1 LSIGPILALTVRHFF
16 PQINDWLDEI
26 PDPRFRPF
34 VTYDA
39 RFLFWWGVALFLF
52 KLGSRRQLD
61 FQLNA
66 DGPEVL
72 NNLNRLAGT
81 SQETRPVNQ
90 TLNYFLGRIGSEAV
104 AGQRTRL
111 VNRLIRMKALDEARL
126 QGRLVMA
133 VDGTGYLVFNYRHCD
148 HCLTRGHG
156 DKTTFL
162 HQVLEGKILGPAD
175 TVISA
180 ATAFIDNRDRQQT
193 PKGASVEQGKQDCEL
208 KALRRLAARLRQ
220 DFPQLRLCLSG
231 DALFACGE
239 GFQVAKDYNLS
250 YVYVFKEGRLPA
262 VWQDFQSLLRLCPE
276 QKVELETPSGD
287 RLVYR
292 WVNDLSYVDTADR
305 TWALTAIQYEGTLN
319 SGGKQFWAWLTDL
332 EVNQRTVAEVATQ
345 GGRQRWH
352 IENQGFNTQKNSE
365 LNLEH
370 AYSHGSQWA
379 AYYYLLQIAHLL
391 LQLVEKGSLL
401 RGLARQQS
409 KGTAV
414 QLFGSLKNMA
424 QRLLESVRYA
434 FWPAEVFDAFRARQM
449 QIRLDSG

>member
-1 LSIGPILALTVRHFF
+1 LTIGPILVLSIRHFF
-16 PQINDWLDEI
+16 PQFNDWLDEVK
-26 PDPRFRPF
+26 DPRFRPF
-34 VTYDA
+34 IIYDA
-39 RFLFWWGVALFLF
+39 KFLFWWGVALFLF

-61 FQLNA
+61 FQLNT

-81 SQETRPVNQ
+81 RQQTRPVNQ
-90 TLNYFLGRIGSEAV
+90 TLNYFLGRVGVEPISGL
-104 AGQRTRL
+104 RTRM
-111 VNRLIRMKALDEARL
+111 VHRLIRMKTLDEARL
-126 QGRLVMA
+126 QGCLVMA
-133 VDGTGYLVFNYRHCD
+133 VDGTGYLVFNYQHCA
-148 HCLTRGHG
+148 HCLTQRRG
-156 DKTTFL
+156 DKTTFM

-180 ATAFIDNRDRQQT
+180 ATAFIDNRDSQQT
-193 PKGASVEQGKQDCEL
+193 PIGASTEQCKQDCEL
-208 KALRRLAARLRQ
+208 KAFRRLAAGLRQ

-239 GFQVAKDYNLS
+239 GFQVAKEYNLS

-276 QKVELETPSGD
+276 QKVEIETPEGD

-292 WVNDLSYVDTADR
+292 WVNDLSYVDTAGR
-305 TWALTAIQYEGTLN
+305 TWVFTAIQYEGTLN
-319 SGGKQFWAWLTDL
+319 NGEKQFWAWLTNL
-332 EVNQRTVAEVATQ
+332 EVNQRTVVEVATK

-352 IENQGFNTQKNSE
+352 IENQGFNTQKRSE

-370 AYSHGSQWA
+370 AYSHGEQWA

-401 RGLARQQS
+401 RQLARQQS
-409 KGTAV
+409 KRTAV
-414 QLFGSLKNMA
+414 QLFGSLKNIA

-434 FWPAEVFDAFRARQM
+434 FWPAEAFDAEQARHI